1 MYSGFITPTKTIKRA
16 GIHQRFDMAAYQMIK
31 SYLPS
36 TFPPLSDIIHFE
48 GYNGPDG
55 LKVKSRKDSGP
66 SHMYDPNRHDESA
79 VPRLIHNHYKGLVEA
94 LVDGDHIRA
103 AFDASWMAHYL
114 GDALTPAHHWPFD
127 EEVHAAR
134 EIVAT
139 VPVNAGEITK
149 LMAQAKKTWAL
160 WGFGGTYSSHFN
172 FENGIAIALIVVP
185 IRPRF
190 DESTL
195 VHARKLGID
204 AFVHEQALQVAE
216 LDIYTKFMETGWT
229 NEIVNLIK
237 SSLAPRVAATIGYV
251 WMLAVLEAGQQFASS
266 VETPKTS

>member
-1 MYSGFITPTKTIKRA
+1 
-16 GIHQRFDMAAYQMIK
+16 
-31 SYLPS
+31 
-36 TFPPLSDIIHFE
+36 
-48 GYNGPDG
+48 
-55 LKVKSRKDSGP
+55 
-66 SHMYDPNRHDESA
+66 
-79 VPRLIHNHYKGLVEA
+79 
-94 LVDGDHIRA
+94 
-103 AFDASWMAHYL
+103 MAHYL

-127 EEVHAAR
+127 DEVHAAR

-139 VPVNAGEITK
+139 VPVSAGEITK

-190 DESTL
+190 NEAML
-195 VHARKLGID
+195 AHARELGMD

-216 LDIYTKFMETGWT
+216 LGIYTEFMKTGWT
-229 NEIVNLIK
+229 NEIVTMIK

-251 WMLAVLEAGQQFASS
+251 WMLAVLEAGQQLAITL
-266 VETPKTS
+266 EATPTA